1 MNHAEIVPLTELT
14 CQPIDMNLIPG
25 PAPESLGQLFEALA
39 SAQGEF
45 MPIAKNRTAHVI
57 PEDSRKAPYSYDY
70 SDMHEIREKTT
81 PALSKHSLALMQI
94 VTDKPNG
101 GTHIR
106 TIIAHKSAARVES
119 SLSVVRGD
127 ADIKTFGATITILR
141 RYIVAA
147 MLNVAG
153 EADLDESPDPNAGA
167 GLSPVRPE
175 VHTGMRDA
183 TSIGELSK
191 VMSGLPKD
199 ERAKYNPYFEQR
211 MQELRAAQEAA

>member
-1 MNHAEIVPLTELT
+1 MNPEQFAAQAV
-14 CQPIDMNLIPG
+14 QQMDVNLISG

-39 SAQGEF
+39 TAQGEF
-45 MPIAKNRTAHVI
+45 QPIAKNRTAYVI
-57 PEDSRKAPYSYDY
+57 PEDQRKAPYTFDY
-70 SDMHEIREKTT
+70 ADMAEIRDKTT
-81 PALSKHSLALMQI
+81 PALSRHALALMQI
-94 VTDKPNG
+94 VTDRPTG

-119 SLSVVRGD
+119 SLSVPRAD
-127 ADIKTFGATITILR
+127 ADIKTFGASITILR

-153 EADLDESPDPNAGA
+153 EADLDESPDPNAGV
-167 GLSPVRPE
+167 GLSPVAPE

-191 VMSGLPKD
+191 TMGALSK
-199 ERAKYNPYFEQR
+199 EEKAKYSDYFNQR
-211 MQELRAAQEAA
+211 MQELRAANQAQEAA